1 MNRRTFLSK
10 TAAATVGLAALPARA
25 YARRSPNETVNVAI
39 IGLRGQNTGHP
50 TWTERGRGLD
60 HYEHLSGIK
69 NVRITHVVDI
79 DERHFGT
86 SLPYAKDKWGGDPKT
101 ETDFRRVLDDRD
113 VDAVTIA
120 APDHWH
126 ALMTILACQAGKD
139 VYVEKPISHNILEGR
154 RMIEA
159 ARRGNRIVQ
168 VGTQARSGRLL
179 AKAVQFVRDGGLGTI
194 HMGKTV
200 INRPRDPIGVAAD
213 SAVPSGVHYDLWMG
227 PAPEHPF
234 NEHRFHYYWHWFWDY
249 GTGDLGNTAV
259 HTLDATRWLLGKQEH
274 PRTVYCSGGTYEDGA
289 PTDQQTPNTQT
300 ATYQYA
306 DGTELHCDL
315 RNWFSGP
322 PEARGV
328 FVYGSKGW
336 LKVGSD
342 KVEVFFGRKNEPGPT
357 LTSDE
362 KPDSELDLEG
372 QAHFENFI
380 AAVRSRQSD
389 SLHAPLEEGHLSS
402 TLCHLGNI
410 SYRVGRSLKFDGGS
424 ERFVDDEQANA
435 LLGRTY
441 RAPYS
446 LPVKS

>member
-39 IGLRGQNTGHP
+39 IGLRGLNTGHP

-60 HYEHLSGIK
+60 HYEHLAGIK

-101 ETDFRRVLDDRD
+101 ETDFRRVLDNRD

-139 VYVEKPISHNILEGR
+139 VYVEKPISHNIVEGR

-159 ARRGNRIVQ
+159 ARRSNRIVQ

-213 SAVPSGVHYDLWMG
+213 SEVPPGVHYDLWMG
-227 PAPEHPF
+227 PAPEQPVQRAPLSLLLALVLGLRHGRSR
-234 NEHRFHYYWHWFWDY
+234 EHRRAHAGRDALAAWQAGASPNGVLQWRHVRRRCADRSADAEHAIRHVSVRATGRNCTATC
-249 GTGDLGNTAV
+249 GTGSAD
-259 HTLDATRWLLGKQEH
+259 HR
-274 PRTVYCSGGTYEDGA
+274 RRGA
-289 PTDQQTPNTQT
+289 
-300 ATYQYA
+300 
-306 DGTELHCDL
+306 
-315 RNWFSGP
+315 F
-322 PEARGV
+322 
-328 FVYGSKGW
+328 
-336 LKVGSD
+336 
-342 KVEVFFGRKNEPGPT
+342 
-357 LTSDE
+357 
-362 KPDSELDLEG
+362 
-372 QAHFENFI
+372 
-380 AAVRSRQSD
+380 
-389 SLHAPLEEGHLSS
+389 SS
-402 TLCHLGNI
+402 T
-410 SYRVGRSLKFDGGS
+410 
-424 ERFVDDEQANA
+424 AP
-435 LLGRTY
+435 
-441 RAPYS
+441 RAG
-446 LPVKS
+446 